1 MTKKNIESFEKPQN
15 SKLSKR
21 DFDTISSGNRSYSKS
36 SIEINKIKPKIVRI
50 LKKHKVSKAG
60 IFGSYARGEAKKNS
74 DVDILIKFNGGLL
87 SLVNLERELEESLGK
102 KVDLLPYGGIHRLLK
117 KRILKEEVRI
127 L

>member
-1 MTKKNIESFEKPQN
+1 MIKNNTLPLQ
-15 SKLSKR
+15 R
-21 DFDTISSGNRSYSKS
+21 
-36 SIEINKIKPKIVRI
+36 IKTI
-50 LKKHKVSKAG
+50 LKKNNIARAG

-117 KRILKEEVRI
+117 KRILKM
-127 L
+127 